1 MPPANVQLGYGG
13 SMLADSSGHL
23 YITQGFLKSG
33 DTQATTG
40 WYRYDIAT
48 GQWHTLAPLPAG
60 LGYVILAPDADGSIL
75 LIGGAF
81 DSGQQHQSQAMYR
94 YNPTNNTWSQ
104 ATSNTPIS
112 LSGASSAL
120 VQPGKLIVIGGYDVI
135 HKRGQA
141 QTWLVDLHTLHWTQ
155 LTSLPIGGSVMG
167 AAASDGNGH
176 VYLVRGASDPSKP
189 TADFWQLT
197 L

>member
-1 MPPANVQLGYGG
+1 
-13 SMLADSSGHL
+13 
-23 YITQGFLKSG
+23 
-33 DTQATTG
+33 
-40 WYRYDIAT
+40 
-48 GQWHTLAPLPAG
+48 
-60 LGYVILAPDADGSIL
+60 
-75 LIGGAF
+75 
-81 DSGQQHQSQAMYR
+81 
-94 YNPTNNTWSQ
+94 
-104 ATSNTPIS
+104 
-112 LSGASSAL
+112 ASSAL